1 MCIRDRSK
9 SISKTEAFKSPNH
22 TDFLQTEK
30 LKKGSFSFNQNESFS
45 YNGDLNIIFGK
56 IFKNIHQVNFVG
68 GWSFSESR
76 SESSGYSVVGF
87 NDDFHKNP
95 AYSTGFRENQK
106 PTYSNDRRRSTSFF
120 MNLNYSYDNRY
131 LMDFNLRADGTSVFG
146 SNKLFSTTWAVGLAW
161 NVHNEEFIKKLGWIN
176 NLKIRGS
183 IGNPGNENF
192 DAYISQKT
200 YVYNVELQNM
210 FGASALIQKY
220 GNKDL
225 EWQRTVDK
233 NIGVDLSILNNRIR
247 VTFDY
252 YFKDTDPL
260 LVSIGMPPS
269 AAATSLYTNMGRQ
282 ISRGWTGTLNYVFL
296 RKKDL
301 SCSINMNA
309 RANHSEY
316 RDIGDKLDY
325 LNKIGSSTVLNRYY
339 EGGSPDDL
347 WAVPSLGIDPAT
359 GRELFLKKDGTQ
371 TFLYSASDEVI
382 VGSSVPDVEGIV
394 GMSFY
399 YKKLSASFSFRYQ
412 LGGETMAS
420 ALYDKVEN
428 ITQDNIG
435 RNQDKRA
442 LYDRWKKP
450 GDKSKFKAIDN
461 YASTPM
467 SSRFVVTEN
476 TFSGE
481 SISIGYDMDAAWL
494 RVAGIQGMNFRVY
507 MNDIFRI
514 SSFKEERGLDY
525 PFARSLSFSLGV
537 RF

>member
-1 MCIRDRSK
+1 MD
-9 SISKTEAFKSPNH
+9 
-22 TDFLQTEK
+22 
-30 LKKGSFSFNQNESFS
+30 
-45 YNGDLNIIFGK
+45 
-56 IFKNIHQVNFVG
+56 
-68 GWSFSESR
+68 
-76 SESSGYSVVGF
+76 
-87 NDDFHKNP
+87 
-95 AYSTGFRENQK
+95 
-106 PTYSNDRRRSTSFF
+106 
-120 MNLNYSYDNRY
+120 DNRY

-220 GNKDL
+220 GNKNL

-233 NIGVDLSILNNRIR
+233 NIGVDLSVLNNRIR

-325 LNKIGSSTVLNRYY
+325 LNKVGSSTALNRYY

-359 GRELFLKKDGTQ
+359 GREVFLKKDGTQ

-399 YKKLSASFSFRYQ
+399 YKKLSASFSFRYS
-412 LGGETMAS
+412 LGKETMAS

-428 ITQDNIG
+428 ITEDNIG

-450 GDKSKFKAIDN
+450 GDKAKFKAIDD
-461 YASTPM
+461 YSSTPM

-525 PFARSLSFSLGV
+525 PFARSVSFSLGV